1 MPATY
6 GKGRL
11 ATAEESAMIASVLT
25 GPDSDG
31 SSSGRS
37 AIASSSSAVLI
48 QKGDLREIA
57 RRVNAQPS
65 QRRHLR
71 TNEAPQPRDAPR
83 QAGDLTNPC
92 ALPDRPA
99 CTSWPSGPG
108 EGDGPG
114 APPLRARP
122 ASGRGLSPERV
133 YPAAALDSILSLASL
148 KSPPSWVE

>member
-6 GKGRL
+6 RQGRL
-11 ATAEESAMIASVLT
+11 ATAEESAMIAYAFT

-31 SSSGRS
+31 SSSWRS

-99 CTSWPSGPG
+99 CTSCPSGPA

-114 APPLRARP
+114 STPLAARP
-122 ASGRGLSPERV
+122 ASGRWLTPELV
-133 YPAAALDSILSLASL
+133 YPAAPPDSILSLASL